1 MQDLRNVY
9 ICCHLCY
16 HYAYSKFGIE
26 HNCFQAYIESNFNTV
41 VYGIVRGDI
50 AVDINMCIK
59 YDLQWQL
66 SPLY

>member
-1 MQDLRNVY
+1 MY
-9 ICCHLCY
+9 IFVAIYVITMHIQNL
-16 HYAYSKFGIE
+16 GIE